1 MPSNLINTVHNTEV
15 CEFWQYLP
23 TLIIAISSH
32 SQYEKDTNIKTYR
45 KIEKSK
51 NTKIHTHTPT
61 SSHKQRSMDG
71 ENSHLRYFS
80 VTAPIIES
88 CSSFKGAD
96 LSQFSSVAQ
105 SCPTLCDPMDCS
117 MPGFPVLHHLP
128 KLAKLMS
135 IESVVPFNHCT
146 L

>member
-32 SQYEKDTNIKTYR
+32 SQYEKDTNIKSYR
-45 KIEKSK
+45 KLELSK
-51 NTKIHTHTPT
+51 NRKIHTHTPT

-88 CSSFKGAD
+88 CSLFKGAD

-105 SCPTLCDPMDCS
+105 SFLTLQPHGLHYARLSCPSPTSGACSNLCS
-117 MPGFPVLHHLP
+117 
-128 KLAKLMS
+128 S
-135 IESVVPFNHCT
+135 SR
-146 L
+146 